1 MRAPAEYVGAMA
13 EQERFTVAIDCGAD
27 DERCTRVHAQ
37 LRGPDAGFAQAVIS
51 GDRGSLLVVVWV
63 TASSHVDA
71 VAIVASA
78 VERYVDE
85 PDRSQVKVLADP
97 PAPDPTFAHFEAS
110 DARCDEPGCR
120 GFRLAGIHC
129 LAHLSAPELAEAT
142 KRLRAGEQLDA
153 RNTTITSVALQALL
167 KAMRVDDAR
176 AELPAADFRGA
187 TFSDA
192 ARFDGV
198 RFTGDVSFVGVT
210 FAARAGFSEARFA
223 GQAGFDGATFFGHT
237 AFNGARF
244 DGRGDFR
251 GASFRGR
258 ASFEAARFGARAG
271 FDGSTF
277 DAHADFG
284 AVHFEDTADF
294 DGSTFEAPSSFA
306 AARFGAHAGFAG
318 TVVNDT
324 IDFAG
329 ASFAEPPNLVG
340 AVFPDDV
347 PPRFD
352 LTVGTDPAITVGTR
366 DGADNDM
373 VSEVDQ
379 LGFQRYVDAFADL
392 IASPHTKPP
401 LTIGIF
407 GSWGMGKSFLLKHID
422 DEICAR
428 QRADPATR
436 PKVHVVRFNAWEY
449 SAADVVWPSLVRKI
463 VQTLDAEVPYPRW
476 RRRWTRLRWNLPWLL
491 HQGKVPLV
499 GVGLV
504 AAIAIVSALV
514 GDESRLAAGVAGVLA
529 IGGVGGIVKAAKDPL
544 ARWITAAYAESDY
557 GRQRGHMEEIKHDL
571 EQLEHRL
578 HDGVTGK
585 PSAGRILIVIDD
597 LDRCEPSKTVEVLQ
611 AVNLLLGF
619 PTFIV
624 CLGIDARIVTG
635 AVEKHYEGLLGAAGA
650 SGYEYL
656 EKIIQIPF
664 RIPEPGPEDVVKFI
678 SEQLG
683 RPTRPAPGARAPAAE
698 TGTDRAERPDGR
710 VQSVPVPPADAV
722 LEAVAPTSAGLKRL
736 TTQPL
741 VDFTYDEFAAFER
754 FAPYL
759 RPNPRHLKRLV
770 NVYRLVRALARAQ
783 DERLILDRP
792 EVTIRW
798 LVMWAQWPYASSAM
812 VDRFDYM
819 LAHGEISTDAES
831 GDPMLDLLDAVE
843 PDLHADLRARLD
855 DDSGRLRELL
865 SVDQCGPTWG
875 EIQRIH
881 RYTVNLNPAVTD
893 QIRDARRPGAQSQA

>member
-1 MRAPAEYVGAMA
+1 MA
-13 EQERFTVAIDCGAD
+13 QMERFTVAIDCGAD
-27 DERCTRVHAQ
+27 DERCARVHAQ
-37 LRGPDAGFAQAVIS
+37 LRGPGAGFAQAVIS
-51 GDRGSLLVVVWV
+51 GESGSLLVVVWV
-63 TASSHVDA
+63 TANSQIDA

-78 VERYVDE
+78 IQRYVDE

-97 PAPDPTFAHFEAS
+97 PAPDPTFAHFEVS
-110 DARCDEPGCR
+110 GARCDEPGCR
-120 GFRLAGIHC
+120 GFRLAGVHC
-129 LAHLSAPELAEAT
+129 VTHLLPPELVAAT
-142 KRLRAGEQLDA
+142 ERLRAGEPLDA
-153 RNTTITSVALQALL
+153 RNTTLTSVALQALL

-176 AELPAADFRGA
+176 AELPAANFSGA
-187 TFSDA
+187 TFSDD

-198 RFTGDVSFVGVT
+198 RFTDDVSFVGAT
-210 FAARAGFSEARFA
+210 FTGRADFGEARFA
-223 GQAGFDGATFFGHT
+223 GQAAFDEVTFSDYAAFDAATFDGRVDFRGTSFFGPASFEFARLRARARFDGATFH
-237 AFNGARF
+237 RQ
-244 DGRGDFR
+244 
-251 GASFRGR
+251 
-258 ASFEAARFGARAG
+258 AG
-271 FDGSTF
+271 FHAVTF
-277 DAHADFG
+277 DDS
-284 AVHFEDTADF
+284 VDF
-294 DGSTFEAPSSFA
+294 DGSTFHAPISFA
-306 AARFGAHAGFAG
+306 AARFSAHVGFVR

-324 IDFAG
+324 MDVAG
-329 ASFAEPPNLVG
+329 ASFAQAPELVG
-340 AVFPDDV
+340 ATFPDGV
-347 PPRFD
+347 APRFD
-352 LTVGTDPAITVGTR
+352 TTVAADPPIAVGTR

-373 VSEVDQ
+373 VSDVDQ
-379 LGFQRYVDAFADL
+379 LGFQSYVDAFADL

-428 QRADPATR
+428 QRADPAAR

-476 RRRWTRLRWNLPWLL
+476 RKRWTRLRWNLPWLL

-504 AAIAIVSALV
+504 AAIAIVSALL
-514 GDESRLAAGVAGVLA
+514 GDESRVAAGVAGVLA
-529 IGGVGGIVKAAKDPL
+529 IAGLGGIVKAAKDPL
-544 ARWITAAYAESDY
+544 ARWITAACADSDY

-571 EQLEHRL
+571 AQLEHRL
-578 HDGVTGK
+578 HDGVRGK

-650 SGYEYL
+650 SGHEYL
-656 EKIIQIPF
+656 EKIVQIPF
-664 RIPEPGPEDVVKFI
+664 CIPEPGPEDVIAFI
-678 SEQLG
+678 SELLG
-683 RPTRPAPGARAPAAE
+683 RPTLPALAARDPAADVGTDLAERSDGQVQPAPVARRDAVPGAAAPMPAA
-698 TGTDRAERPDGR
+698 
-710 VQSVPVPPADAV
+710 
-722 LEAVAPTSAGLKRL
+722 LKRV
-736 TTQPL
+736 TNEPI

-754 FAPYL
+754 FVPYL

-792 EVTIRW
+792 AVTIRW

-812 VDRFDYM
+812 IDRFDYM
-819 LAHGEISTDAES
+819 LAHGEIPADAP
-831 GDPMLDLLDAVE
+831 GADPMLGLLDSVE
-843 PDLHADLRARLD
+843 PELQADLRARLD

-865 SVDQCGPTWG
+865 SVDRCGPTWG

-881 RYTVNLNPAVTD
+881 RYTVNLNPAVGEK
-893 QIRDARRPGAQSQA
+893 IRDARRPGAHSQE